1 MKTTCFT
8 ILALLLT
15 SFGFSQS
22 SYGEYTDDSPK
33 NEFQINAFNLLIFS
47 ALDVSYEH
55 IINDESSL
63 GVSMLISLDGTD
75 RFNGYIE
82 PLLL

>member
-1 MKTTCFT
+1 M
-8 ILALLLT
+8 
-15 SFGFSQS
+15 
-22 SYGEYTDDSPK
+22 
-33 NEFQINAFNLLIFS
+33 N
-47 ALDVSYEH
+47 YEH

-75 RFNGYIE
+75 RFGDYRQ